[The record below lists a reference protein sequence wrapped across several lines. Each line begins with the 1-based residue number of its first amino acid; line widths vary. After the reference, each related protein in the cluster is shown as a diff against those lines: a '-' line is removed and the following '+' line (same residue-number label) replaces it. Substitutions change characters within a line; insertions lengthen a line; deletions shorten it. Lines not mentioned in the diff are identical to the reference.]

1 MNRIYYAERDTTLL
15 EKRPEQNTGIDEVLE
30 LTKIASGSR
39 AFENGSDLGIQAK
52 TFNSRILI
60 DFGSQITSLSQ
71 SIVNGEIP
79 LLDNGHITSA
89 SVFLNLRA
97 TEASD
102 LLQKYSIKSYPISQS
117 WHNGLGRFDDSPL
130 TKIGS
135 SWKFRSGDAV
145 AQTGIPWNTGSAHS
159 ANTSAGTSEPL
170 GGGSWITG
178 SGFEASQSFENESPD
193 LRINVTDIVQ
203 NWLAGNATNNGFII
217 KRPYADEIDG
227 EVRGSIKFFGRESH
241 TIFVPRLEVCWDDA
255 VNTDG
260 NATTQISSNTYVPYF
275 KNIKAEYRTSEIA
288 RFRIGVRPEF
298 PSKTFVTSSFFLTN
312 DRLPNSSSYEIIDS
326 ATNEIIVSD
335 EKEWGN
341 STTKIA
347 YDVNGSYLDL
357 RMDSFMP
364 ERFYKIKLT
373 CRRTFDTQTFDD
385 FYFKVVN

>member
-1 MNRIYYAERDTTLL
+1 MNRIYYAERDTTLT
-15 EKRPEQNTGIDEVLE
+15 ERRPEQNTGMDEVLE
-30 LTKIASGSR
+30 LTKVASGSR
-39 AFENGSDLGIQAK
+39 AFELGSDLGIQAK

-60 DFGSQITSLSQ
+60 DFGSEITSLSQ
-71 SIVNGEIP
+71 SIHNKEIP

-102 LLQKYSIKSYPISQS
+102 LLRDYTIKAYPVSES
-117 WHNGLGRFDDSPL
+117 WSNGLGRFDDNPV
-130 TKIGS
+130 TKIDC

-178 SGFEASQSFENESPD
+178 SGFEASQSFQNQSPD

-241 TIFVPRLEVCWDDA
+241 TIFVPKLEVCFDDSSII
-255 VNTDG
+255 TSGSD
-260 NATTQISSNTYVPYF
+260 TIQSNTYVPYI
-275 KNIKAEYRTSEIA
+275 KNIKAEYRTSEIS

-298 PSKTFVTSSFFLTN
+298 PSKTFVTSSFFLTG
-312 DRLPNSSSYEIIDS
+312 DVLPESSSYEIIDS
-326 ATNEIIVSD
+326 ATNEIIIKD
-335 EKEWGN
+335 ENIFGN
-341 STTKIA
+341 SKTKISNDA
-347 YDVNGSYLDL
+347 NGSYLDL